1 MSDFKDRIKGVEKKM
16 GEKTYQ
22 MTELGYALKEYRV
35 RNNMTQTELAKDI
48 GVSANTIH
56 LWETKCCRPAMS
68 SLVILSEILG
78 EPLVEIIVMARQR
91 YR

>member
-1 MSDFKDRIKGVEKKM
+1 M

-35 RNNMTQTELAKDI
+35 RNNMTQTELARDI

-78 EPLVEIIVMARQR
+78 APLVEIIDDGKAEIQINRCGR
-91 YR
+91 SNGSICRK

>member
-1 MSDFKDRIKGVEKKM
+1 M
-16 GEKTYQ
+16 GEQTYQ

-35 RNNMTQTELAKDI
+35 RNNMTQTELARNI

-68 SLVILSEILG
+68 SLVILSEILD
-78 EPLVEIIVMARQR
+78 EPLVDIIVMARQL
-91 YR
+91 YK

>member
-1 MSDFKDRIKGVEKKM
+1 MR
-16 GEKTYQ
+16 EKTYT

-35 RNNMTQTELAKDI
+35 RNNITQTELARDI

-56 LWETKCCRPAMS
+56 LWETRCCRPAMS
-68 SLVILSEILG
+68 SLVVLSEILG
-78 EPLVEIIVMARQR
+78 EPLVEIIVMAKQK